1 MDWKE
6 RLARFL
12 LKPQL
17 EKINYV
23 LEDLID
29 RYRYMPIVRENDPE
43 QVIAALQEVDPQ
55 LYDYYLRQLRYNELG
70 VELTEGNRLQ
80 AVNESRILYVR
91 DVVTQ
96 TIINLWTDYA
106 FGSAPQVVPIDTNA
120 RADWNEFWNARENDA
135 VLGVRNI
142 KSLSS
147 TVLTDGEIFFVF
159 FTSRQDGRIT
169 RIRTIPTEEIRE
181 IITMPGDSSTVLYY
195 RREYRDA
202 QGQVYTMYYKDWRAT
217 DDELD
222 QANLPDDAILAHRV
236 RGDMQ
241 IGTDVC
247 ILHAAHNRLGKSS
260 RGYPLMTAGAAW
272 SRAYRDFVQDRASV
286 ARAAASVV
294 EKIRAKSGSRGIDLI
309 RARMESSLVTSSGS
323 AFDKNP
329 PSTAGG
335 MWIEN
340 EAVSRDWM
348 SRPTNAGDAAVD
360 GNALLAQA
368 GLAGRVFPH
377 YLGRGESFRLA
388 TTTAMERPTLE
399 AFNGY
404 QVWWISV
411 FKEIA
416 KIVLGFREK
425 YGAVE
430 YSTAEVD
437 VQVEAIVLTDISQL
451 GFFMQSINQSLIAGS
466 LCVESAEAATIEL
479 MRVAMQTLN
488 IQNVEPVVNPETKTY
503 ISRPGDEMNGDEP
516 LTSGGTPETPPQ
528 SSGME
533 DGGFSASPF

>member
-195 RREYRDA
+195 RREYRDE

-217 DDELD
+217 E
-222 QANLPDDAILAHRV
+222 
-236 RGDMQ
+236 
-241 IGTDVC
+241 DV
-247 ILHAAHNRLGKSS
+247 S
-260 RGYPLMTAGAAW
+260 
-272 SRAYRDFVQDRASV
+272 
-286 ARAAASVV
+286 
-294 EKIRAKSGSRGIDLI
+294 
-309 RARMESSLVTSSGS
+309 
-323 AFDKNP
+323 
-329 PSTAGG
+329 
-335 MWIEN
+335 
-340 EAVSRDWM
+340 
-348 SRPTNAGDAAVD
+348 
-360 GNALLAQA
+360 
-368 GLAGRVFPH
+368 
-377 YLGRGESFRLA
+377 
-388 TTTAMERPTLE
+388 
-399 AFNGY
+399 
-404 QVWWISV
+404 
-411 FKEIA
+411 
-416 KIVLGFREK
+416 
-425 YGAVE
+425 
-430 YSTAEVD
+430 
-437 VQVEAIVLTDISQL
+437 
-451 GFFMQSINQSLIAGS
+451 
-466 LCVESAEAATIEL
+466 
-479 MRVAMQTLN
+479 
-488 IQNVEPVVNPETKTY
+488 
-503 ISRPGDEMNGDEP
+503 
-516 LTSGGTPETPPQ
+516 
-528 SSGME
+528 
-533 DGGFSASPF
+533 